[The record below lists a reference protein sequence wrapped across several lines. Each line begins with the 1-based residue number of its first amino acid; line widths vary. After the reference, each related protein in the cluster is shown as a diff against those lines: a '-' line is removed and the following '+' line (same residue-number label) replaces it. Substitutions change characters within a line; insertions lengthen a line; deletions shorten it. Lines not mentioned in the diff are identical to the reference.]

1 MRTNT
6 KKTMFDFADAKEVKT
21 YLEGLRANVIQQ
33 LRRGKTVSVPD
44 IPLYNIPN
52 DSTIFIDSTD
62 VSYSSHGIHEFPAK
76 FIPQIPR
83 WAILKFCKTTESE
96 ENDKWILDPFCGS
109 GTTLVEAKLLGVNSC
124 GIDIDPMAR
133 LLTKVK
139 TTYYEKDELESARSK
154 LISALYSSETD
165 NIQVPEFPNRDHWF
179 DGEVSKSVVVVKKSI
194 DNVSSDKDIRDFFY
208 VCLSAIIR
216 TVSLAD
222 ADQIFPEK
230 TEWGLKKKPNMDKTL
245 VFNKFEQSINKFMPR
260 ILMFSNDCYK
270 DVKVKLINGDARK
283 IYLDK
288 NSIDVSITSPP
299 YINAMDYPR
308 VNQLEMY
315 WLELLDG
322 KKKVDLKKRYVG
334 TEAVSSR
341 DYKELHLFRGTKYDD
356 YNIILQKIYEVDKL
370 RAYVAYKFFE
380 DMKQNFE
387 EVFRVLKKS
396 HGAKNGRYVVVIG
409 DGVIRKIPVPTHEIL
424 AKIAKDVGFSIENIF
439 SYVIRHRTLLI
450 TRAAHS
456 GIISKDWITVFKK
469 D

>member
-1 MRTNT
+1 MNS
-6 KKTMFDFADAKEVKT
+6 KKTSLFEFGDPKAVKR
-21 YLEGLRANVIQQ
+21 YLEELRASVIQR
-33 LRRGKTVSVPD
+33 LKKGKIVSVPD

-62 VSYSSHGIHEFPAK
+62 VAYSSHGLHEFPAK

-83 WAILKFCKTTESE
+83 WAILKFCKTNNEG
-96 ENDKWILDPFCGS
+96 KKRWVLDPFCGS

-139 TTYYEKDELESARSK
+139 TTYYEKDKLDSAKSK
-154 LISALYSSETD
+154 ILSTMWSSKID
-165 NIQVPEFPNRDHWF
+165 GVQVPDFPNRDHWF
-179 DGEVSKSVVVVKKSI
+179 NNEVSKSIATVKKSI
-194 DNVSSDKDIRDFFY
+194 DKASSDRDIRDFFY
-208 VCLSAIIR
+208 VCLSSIIR

-222 ADQIFPEK
+222 LDQIFPEK
-230 TEWGLKKKPNMDKTL
+230 TEWGLKKKPEMNKAL
-245 VFNKFEQSINKFMPR
+245 VFTKFEQSINKFMPR
-260 ILMFSNDCYK
+260 ILHFADNCHK
-270 DVKVKLINGDARK
+270 DVKGELIEKDARK
-283 IYLDK
+283 IDLDK

-315 WLELLDG
+315 WLGLLDG
-322 KKKVDLKKRYVG
+322 DKKIDLKRKYVG
-334 TEAVSSR
+334 TEAVSSK
-341 DYKELHLFRGTKYDD
+341 DYSELHLFNGTRYDD
-356 YNIILQKIYEVDKL
+356 YNRIFKRIYRVDKF
-370 RAYVAYKFFE
+370 RAYIAYKFFE

-396 HGAKNGRYVVVIG
+396 RGAKNGRYVVVIG

-424 AKIAKDVGFSIENIF
+424 ARIGKDVGFTVENVF

-456 GIISKDWITVFKK
+456 GIINKDWITVFKK